1 MRVLK
6 ITAFATLLSIVLL
19 SAVLAW
25 LVRSEQGS
33 RWLLEQVLGVVPVTI
48 EASGI
53 SGTLAEGLG
62 VESLLIALPPAEI
75 RAEKVVIS
83 WSPVKLLEGIVD
95 INSVHIAGL
104 SVDVL
109 ETGVTGDSTPVSTND
124 PGDAPIDDQLFWLQ
138 LPVYIYIESGQIDK
152 LRVEKAEFENLSLA
166 GTIGHG
172 RLDIEALDAHM
183 AGIKLL
189 ASGELAG
196 PDPGRLRA
204 TASWEMPAENIS
216 GGGSFNGDIDR
227 LNFEHVLKVPETVN
241 FNGTIY
247 NLFSAPSLTGVSDW
261 SSVRLPGETVLYS
274 KAGNIKVSSDFQSA
288 RLEGNSMV
296 LLEGLPQ
303 ATVQLEAIADLQG
316 ITIDTYT
323 IDVLDGV
330 VTGSGRIEYGDG
342 LQGKMEITGK
352 QIDTGLIRS
361 DLPGR
366 LGFDARLLIES
377 ADRFVIDVN
386 TANALIAGKN
396 LAGKGQAKWHDGKL
410 TAVDA
415 NINAGTNRLS
425 ADVKLGKRLAGRV
438 SAKAPDLALL
448 WPGLQGALNASIS
461 LGGSPEHPV
470 AHVAAEAS
478 SVSFGTQSL
487 DTFNL
492 SGELK
497 GDGRLDGNLEAN
509 GLVAGDQ
516 KLGNL
521 VFILDGTLAE
531 HQAKLHLSGGV
542 VDVDLR
548 ASGGWDGE
556 YLTQH
561 FAYGRVKPEGFDS
574 WQLEQNPVL
583 RLSAVG
589 GQVSAHCWKQHQAG
603 ICMGA
608 SNWDKDSL
616 QSEIV
621 IDDFDFNTLKPLL
634 EDTYIIDGTVNMNIK
649 LLRNTAGVQG
659 ELHWRQSR
667 TVVGYADEVDEFRT
681 VLDEVRIDLITND
694 TQTTLDATM
703 NGEQGL
709 NLNATA
715 SVVGPLAPESPLKA
729 VARGTLPSIGLL
741 RPLVQRVVN
750 PSELKGKLTI
760 DLEAAGTLDNPIF
773 TGGAY
778 LADGSLGL
786 VSTGV
791 TYTDI
796 NISAQSKT
804 TDKLL
809 VSGEFRSGEGSARI
823 FGDVRAAEDM
833 DLAADIHIQGQDL
846 ATVQVPDLSVDTSPD
861 LLLHIGEGVFN
872 ISGKVVIPGAM
883 AEIREL
889 PRSAVPRS
897 EDVTVHLRE
906 GAVEQEQGTI
916 LTGEVEVVLGDDV
929 RFKGFGLSSRLEG
942 GLRLTQKR
950 GGYIRT
956 SGTVRVRDGFLT
968 GYGKELRVDRGE
980 LTFTGPL
987 DDPLINIQVSRESYY
1002 DGRQYTIGL
1011 RLTGSAQNVKTEPFS
1026 RPAMS
1031 ERDVLS
1037 FLLLDR
1043 PSSSDADASGA
1054 ALALGLQQLFP
1065 DQSGVLGLDE
1075 VSFETNDANEAAMVA
1090 GKRINEKLYVR
1101 YVFGSMGVPGSFRI
1115 RYQLGQGFSLEAST
1129 GSHQAMDL
1137 IYMLER

>member
-1 MRVLK
+1 MRALK
-6 ITAFATLLSIVLL
+6 ITAFAALLIIVLL

-33 RWLLEQVLGVVPVTI
+33 RWLLEQVLVAVPVTI
-48 EASGI
+48 EARGI

-62 VESLLIALPPAEI
+62 VESLLIAFPLAEV
-75 RAEKVVIS
+75 RAEKVVFS
-83 WSPVKLLEGIVD
+83 WSPAKLIEGIVD
-95 INSVHIAGL
+95 INNVHMAGL

-109 ETGVTGDSTPVSTND
+109 ETESTND
-124 PGDAPIDDQLFWLQ
+124 SKDTAANDPGVAPTDDQLFWLQ
-138 LPVYIYIESGQIDK
+138 LPVYIDIESGQIDK
-152 LRVEKAEFENLSLA
+152 LRIEKAEFENLSLA
-166 GTIGHG
+166 GTIGYG
-172 RLDIEALDAHM
+172 RLDIEALAAQI
-183 AGIKLL
+183 AGIELQ

-196 PDPGRLRA
+196 PDPGRLKA
-204 TASWEMPAENIS
+204 TASWELPAENIS
-216 GGGSFNGDIDR
+216 GSGSFNGDIDK
-227 LNFEHVLKVPETVN
+227 LAFEHVIKVPETVN

-261 SSVRLPGETVLYS
+261 PSVRLPGDTALYS
-274 KAGNIKVSSDFQSA
+274 KAGKIKVSSDFQSA

-296 LLEGLPQ
+296 LLEGGPQ
-303 ATVQLEAIADLQG
+303 AAVQLEALADLQG
-316 ITIDTYT
+316 ISIDTYT
-323 IDVLDGV
+323 IDILDGV
-330 VTGSGRIEYGDG
+330 VTGSGRIDYGDG
-342 LQGKMEITGK
+342 LQGKMEILGK

-361 DLPGR
+361 ELPGR
-366 LGFDARLLIES
+366 LGFDASLLIES
-377 ADRFVIDVN
+377 ADGFVIDVN
-386 TANALIAGKN
+386 AANALIAGNK
-396 LAGKGQAKWHDGKL
+396 LAGTGQVKWHGGKL

-425 ADVKLGKRLAGRV
+425 ADVKLGKQLAGRIN
-438 SAKAPDLALL
+438 AKAPDLAML

-470 AHVAAEAS
+470 AQVSAEAS

-492 SGELK
+492 IGELK
-497 GDGRLDGNLEAN
+497 DDGRLDGKLAAN
-509 GLVAGDQ
+509 GLAAGEQ
-516 KLGNL
+516 QLGKLI
-521 VFILDGTLAE
+521 FTLDGTLAE
-531 HQAKLHLSGGV
+531 HQSKLHLSGGV
-542 VDVDLR
+542 VDVELR

-556 YLTQH
+556 YLTQR
-561 FAYGRVKPEGFDS
+561 FTYGQLKPEGFDS

-583 RLSAVG
+583 RLSAVDG
-589 GQVSAHCWKQHQAG
+589 LLSAHCWKQHEAS

-608 SNWDKDSL
+608 SNWDKDRL
-616 QSEIV
+616 QSEIA
-621 IDDFDFNTLKPLL
+621 IDGFALNTLKPLL
-634 EDTYIIDGTVNMNIK
+634 DEAYIIDGTVNVNIK

-659 ELHWRQSR
+659 ELHWRQTR

-694 TQTTLDATM
+694 TQTTLDAM
-703 NGEQGL
+703 INGEQGL
-709 NLNATA
+709 NMNATA
-715 SVVGPLAPESPLKA
+715 RVVGPLILESPLKA
-729 VARGTLPSIGLL
+729 VARGRLPSIGLL
-741 RPLVQRVVN
+741 RPLLQRVVN
-750 PSELKGKLTI
+750 PSELKGELTI
-760 DLEAAGTLDNPIF
+760 DLEAAGTLDNPVF

-796 NISAQSKT
+796 NITAQSKS

-809 VSGEFRSGEGSARI
+809 VSGELRSGEGSARI

-833 DLAADIHIQGQDL
+833 DLAADIRIQGQDL
-846 ATVQVPDLSVDTSPD
+846 ATVRIPDLSVDTSPD
-861 LLLHIGEGVFN
+861 LLLHIGQGVFN
-872 ISGKVVIPGAM
+872 ISGKLMIPSAS
-883 AEIREL
+883 AEIRDL
-889 PRSAVPRS
+889 PKSAVPTS
-897 EDVTVHLRE
+897 EDVIVHLQE

-916 LTGEVEVVLGDDV
+916 LTGEVEVVLGDNV
-929 RFKGFGLSSRLEG
+929 RFNGFGLSSRLEG

-950 GGYIRT
+950 GGYMRT

-1026 RPAMS
+1026 RPAMN

-1043 PSSSDADASGA
+1043 PASSNEDASGA

-1090 GKRINEKLYVR
+1090 GKRINEQLYVR

-1115 RYQLGQGFSLEAST
+1115 RYRLGKGFSLEAST
-1129 GSHQAMDL
+1129 GSSQAMDL